1 MNPELSPN
9 LNEHLRAVEEAAS
22 SEALLHATRS
32 LVSLCPQLEAHSSDQ
47 QAAILCLLELLGT
60 NNPGAAVAAVDGLIA
75 CGNAAVEPLL
85 HNLDEH
91 NYGARAWAVRALA
104 SIGDPRGLP
113 VLERAVATD
122 IGPSVRRAAA
132 RGLGNLQLE
141 QLLAAERPRIVE
153 RCLRG
158 LALGCADGEW
168 VVRYAAVVGLEG
180 FLPQASAA
188 GMPGAIAQE
197 GRSLLEQRAQPRE
210 EDTPVVYLRA
220 QQALENLKR
229 AQ

>member
-9 LNEHLRAVEEAAS
+9 VNEHLQAVEEAAS

-32 LVSLCPQLEAHSSDQ
+32 LVSLCAQLEPHSNDQ

-122 IGPSVRRAAA
+122 IGPSVCRAAA

-188 GMPGAIAQE
+188 GIPGAIAKE
-197 GRSLLEQRAQPRE
+197 GRSLLEQRALTSE

-220 QQALENLKR
+220 QQALENLSGAR
-229 AQ
+229 

>member
-1 MNPELSPN
+1 
-9 LNEHLRAVEEAAS
+9 
-22 SEALLHATRS
+22 
-32 LVSLCPQLEAHSSDQ
+32 
-47 QAAILCLLELLGT
+47 LELLGT

-188 GMPGAIAQE
+188 GIPAAIAQE
-197 GRSLLEQRAQPRE
+197 GRSLLEQRAQPKE

-220 QQALENLKR
+220 QQALENLNR
-229 AQ
+229 AR

>member
-9 LNEHLRAVEEAAS
+9 VNEHLQAVEEAAS

-32 LVSLCPQLEAHSSDQ
+32 LVSLCAQLEPHSNDQ

-188 GMPGAIAQE
+188 GMPAAIAQE
-197 GRSLLEQRAQPRE
+197 GRSLLEQRAQPKE

-220 QQALENLKR
+220 QQALENLSGAR
-229 AQ
+229 

>member
-1 MNPELSPN
+1 VNPELSPN
-9 LNEHLRAVEEAAS
+9 VNEHLQAVEEAAS

-32 LVSLCPQLEAHSSDQ
+32 LVSLCAQLEPHSNDQ

-188 GMPGAIAQE
+188 GIPGAIAKE
-197 GRSLLEQRAQPRE
+197 GRSLLEQRALTSE

-220 QQALENLKR
+220 QQALENLSGAR
-229 AQ
+229 

>member
-1 MNPELSPN
+1 VNPELSPN
-9 LNEHLRAVEEAAS
+9 VNEHLRAVEEAAS

-32 LVSLCPQLEAHSSDQ
+32 LVSLCAQLEPHSNDQ

-188 GMPGAIAQE
+188 GIPGAIAKE
-197 GRSLLEQRAQPRE
+197 GRSLLEQRALTSE

-220 QQALENLKR
+220 QQALENLSGAR
-229 AQ
+229 

>member
-9 LNEHLRAVEEAAS
+9 VNEHLQAVEAAAS

-32 LVSLCPQLEAHSSDQ
+32 LVSLCAQLEPHSNDQ

-188 GMPGAIAQE
+188 GIPGAIAKE
-197 GRSLLEQRAQPRE
+197 GRSLLEQRALTSE

-220 QQALENLKR
+220 QQALENLSGAR
-229 AQ
+229 

>member
-9 LNEHLRAVEEAAS
+9 VNEHLRAVEEAAS

-32 LVSLCPQLEAHSSDQ
+32 LVSLCAQLEPHSNDQ

-188 GMPGAIAQE
+188 GIPGAIAKE
-197 GRSLLEQRAQPRE
+197 GRSLLEQRALTSE

-220 QQALENLKR
+220 QQALENLSGAR
-229 AQ
+229 

>member
-9 LNEHLRAVEEAAS
+9 VNEHLRAVEAAAS

-32 LVSLCPQLEAHSSDQ
+32 LVSLCAQLEPHSNDQ

-188 GMPGAIAQE
+188 GIPGAIAKE
-197 GRSLLEQRAQPRE
+197 GRSLLEQRALTSE

-220 QQALENLKR
+220 QQALENLSGAR
-229 AQ
+229 